1 MVEILTPRHHS
12 TIVEGRAR
20 CRGDRL
26 RPAEIREQI
35 IGAHLAR
42 QRGESDALDGHA
54 MLTRCKVA
62 RVLAIMHG
70 RSVVSALDWELSG
83 VVMDESDRVRGGLL
97 TEARRAAKKKV
108 RDRAI
113 SRAMGEEII
122 AERRLERAKAAV
134 LRWLERDGELAS
146 RDLRPKLKA
155 DIRDQFT
162 AALAELEA
170 VGDIVTVEVANG
182 KRYRLSQV
190 HAVPEVQ
197 PQNRRSDTLYPGTAC
212 TEKGTVPTAFQ

>member
-1 MVEILTPRHHS
+1 MSWRSSTARPRS
-12 TIVEGRAR
+12 ANRSSAPT
-20 CRGDRL
+20 L
-26 RPAEIREQI
+26 PASE
-35 IGAHLAR
+35 ANPT
-42 QRGESDALDGHA
+42 LDGHA

-62 RVLAIMHG
+62 GVLAIMHG

-83 VVMDESDRVRGGLL
+83 VVMDESDRVREWLL

-197 PQNRRSDTLYPGTAC
+197 PQNQVRHAVPEVQRVPKKGQYQPHSVRSLTRNRSVRPPS
-212 TEKGTVPTAFQ
+212 KPP